1 MQEKVQSIELLQIH
15 SYVLVNGFFIKKG
28 RGFIMSSL
36 FTDRLWEKV
45 GPIWNSYLEHPFV
58 KGLGEGWLD
67 QEKFKHW
74 MKQDYVYLI
83 EYSRLFAL
91 GSAKSQDLKTMTL
104 FAGLLHG
111 TLDMEMDL
119 HREYAKKFNISNEE
133 LEATEEGATTTA
145 YTSYMLNV
153 SQQGGVE
160 NVIASVLACAWSY
173 NFIGKNL
180 AEWEGALEHEFYGHW
195 VKMYA
200 STEFTELANKCKDLM
215 NEITSGKP
223 EHELASLEDIV
234 VKTSYFEYM
243 FWDMAERKETWPIKL
258 LKSSTL

>member
-1 MQEKVQSIELLQIH
+1 
-15 SYVLVNGFFIKKG
+15 
-28 RGFIMSSL
+28 MSNL
-36 FTDRLWEKV
+36 FTDRLWKKV
-45 GPIWNSYLEHPFV
+45 GPIWNAYLEHPFV

-91 GSAKSQDLKTMTL
+91 GSAKSQNLKTMTL
-104 FAGLLHG
+104 FAELLHG

-133 LEATEEGATTTA
+133 LEATEAGATTTA

-160 NVIASVLACAWSY
+160 NVVASVLACAWSY

-180 AEWEGALEHEFYGHW
+180 AEWEGALEHPFYGHW
-195 VKMYA
+195 VEMYA
-200 STEFTELANKCKDLM
+200 SNEFTELANTCKGLM
-215 NEITSGKP
+215 NEIANGKP
-223 EHELASLEDIV
+223 EHELAALEDIV

-243 FWDMAERKETWPIKL
+243 FWDMAERKEKWPVKFL
-258 LKSSTL
+258 NSSTV